1 MYYNIIIAR
10 PFDKV
15 FTYKLDDQSL
25 EIGQI
30 VIVPFG
36 KAMEVGMVMEIDV
49 KKPDYNI
56 KKIESVISGIK
67 FNEINIKFLKWV
79 SDYTLAPIGSVL
91 KLFTINKDIINY
103 QRDTNDLPQPSFK
116 SIILNDEQDKAKVD
130 ILKIQEH
137 SHKPIVLEGVTG
149 SGKTEVYFDLIER
162 EINESKQILIMVPE
176 ISLTPQLENRFKE
189 RFGLEIKIWHS
200 KITPKKR
207 KEIWHKC
214 FDGEPLVVIGARSS
228 LFLPFK
234 NLGLTVIDEEHD
246 SSYKQED
253 SIRYQARD
261 LAVVKANYEKSK
273 LILASATPSLET
285 INNINKKKYH
295 HVFLSKQYSGLP
307 LPQISLVDLSKHKL
321 EKNQW
326 ISSIL
331 KNEIENC
338 LSNKEQALIFLNR
351 RGYSPLSLCVEC
363 GYRHQCAQC
372 SSWLVMHQQKKR
384 LLCHQCGSIE
394 EMSFN
399 CPKCS
404 AKDSIK
410 FIGPGVERI
419 AEELI
424 QSFPDKVVN
433 VMSSDLINS
442 PKKIKELIDKFSNKK
457 IDIIVATQI
466 MAKGYDFPN
475 LSLVGVID
483 ADAGLFGGD
492 MRAIEK
498 TYNMLQQVSGRAGRS
513 QQTGKV
519 IIQTYY
525 PEQPIIK
532 SLQERD
538 RTSFIQQTLMERE
551 QFKIPPFGF
560 MTSIIISG
568 SSKAN
573 VEKISQQ
580 LVYFRKYSEECNV
593 LGPVEAPINLLKG
606 QFRYRILLKGKSRKN
621 LNVFTK
627 KMVNSVKLPSAV
639 KVIIDVD
646 PYTFM

>member
-1 MYYNIIIAR
+1 
-10 PFDKV
+10 
-15 FTYKLDDQSL
+15 
-25 EIGQI
+25 
-30 VIVPFG
+30 
-36 KAMEVGMVMEIDV
+36 
-49 KKPDYNI
+49 
-56 KKIESVISGIK
+56 
-67 FNEINIKFLKWV
+67 
-79 SDYTLAPIGSVL
+79 
-91 KLFTINKDIINY
+91 
-103 QRDTNDLPQPSFK
+103 
-116 SIILNDEQDKAKVD
+116 
-130 ILKIQEH
+130 
-137 SHKPIVLEGVTG
+137 
-149 SGKTEVYFDLIER
+149 
-162 EINESKQILIMVPE
+162 
-176 ISLTPQLENRFKE
+176 
-189 RFGLEIKIWHS
+189 
-200 KITPKKR
+200 
-207 KEIWHKC
+207 
-214 FDGEPLVVIGARSS
+214 
-228 LFLPFK
+228 
-234 NLGLTVIDEEHD
+234 
-246 SSYKQED
+246 
-253 SIRYQARD
+253 
-261 LAVVKANYEKSK
+261 
-273 LILASATPSLET
+273 
-285 INNINKKKYH
+285 
-295 HVFLSKQYSGLP
+295 
-307 LPQISLVDLSKHKL
+307 
-321 EKNQW
+321 
-326 ISSIL
+326 
-331 KNEIENC
+331 
-338 LSNKEQALIFLNR
+338 
-351 RGYSPLSLCVEC
+351 
-363 GYRHQCAQC
+363 
-372 SSWLVMHQQKKR
+372 MHQQKKR

-419 AEELI
+419 AEELT
-424 QSFPDKVVN
+424 QSFSDKVVN

-538 RTSFIQQTLMERE
+538 RTSFIQQALRERE

-573 VEKISQQ
+573 VEKVSQQ
-580 LVYFRKYSEECNV
+580 LVYFRKFSEECNV

-627 KMVNSVKLPSAV
+627 KMVNSVKIPSAV